1 MWRRVDLILCK
12 WLFILLYIAGKTGW
26 VKSVITTSTRVFSD
40 LKQHLYRA
48 VLLLMLIQG
57 VGTV

>member
-12 WLFILLYIAGKTGW
+12 WLFILLYIAAKTGR

-40 LKQHLYRA
+40 LEQRRYRA
-48 VLLLMLIQG
+48 VCC
-57 VGTV
+57 